1 MSGHKCP
8 CGPTTTATNT
18 GGASGPPYAR
28 RRTVAS
34 LVAFGDDDAFVVL
47 PARSSPIARGVVGAA
62 GAGEGGSDGGGG
74 GGITITLNTTSF
86 GAVRFLASASF
97 VFACSA

>member
-1 MSGHKCP
+1 M
-8 CGPTTTATNT
+8 
-18 GGASGPPYAR
+18 
-28 RRTVAS
+28 AS

-47 PARSSPIARGVVGAA
+47 PARLSPIARGVVGAA
-62 GAGEGGSDGGGG
+62 GAGEGAECGGGSDGGGG